1 MNVWKGASYL
11 GMVGLLAFCASSVSA
26 QNQGQAAKGDAAKG
40 TAVFETN
47 CAICHEATSEATK
60 VGPGLKEWFKKPPHE
75 FNGKQ
80 HTHNEETLREQVK
93 KGSSSMPPME
103 SLVSD
108 ADLND
113 LVAYIQTL

>member
-11 GMVGLLAFCASSVSA
+11 GMIVLLTFLVGAGSA
-26 QNQGQAAKGDAAKG
+26 QGQDAAKG
-40 TAVFETN
+40 KAVFETN
-47 CAICHEATSEATK
+47 CQICHEATSETTK

-80 HTHNEETLREQVK
+80 HTHNEETLRNQVK
-93 KGSSSMPPME
+93 KGSNAMPPLE

-113 LVAYIQTL
+113 LVAYVKTL